1 MPPRDPKLPAPFDW
15 TAYARE
21 IGLRVRT
28 VREVRGLTQENLA
41 HAAGISRNQ
50 VQNLERN
57 RTSAP
62 GQPANPTVETLFR
75 IAWALDVAPAA
86 LLPLLDAPPVD
97 GYRATLDT
105 GWPRTEVELRGQVGA
120 R

>member
-75 IAWALDVAPAA
+75 IAWALGVTPDDLAPT
-86 LLPLLDAPPVD
+86 LNGPPTAD
-97 GYRATLDT
+97 YARTLDRT
-105 GWPRTEVELRGQVGA
+105 WPTLELELRERVSA